1 MRKPPRRLP
10 SLDLI
15 RGFEAAA
22 RHMSFTRAAAEL
34 HVTQSAVSRQI
45 KTLEDHLDTQLF
57 TRLNRALK
65 LTAAGEAL
73 YVTAQSVMR
82 QIEDATMR
90 LAARGDD
97 RLLTVTTTISF
108 ASLWLVPRLARFRKI
123 QPGIDVR
130 LAATNDTVNLERDR
144 IDVAIRFMEPRAA
157 PAGALSLSGE
167 EVFPVCSPALLR
179 DRARPL
185 KKPADLARHVMLH
198 YDDPAGQWP
207 WLNWNQWLDAFNLAE
222 LKPAGIAH
230 YSHYDQMIQA
240 AIEGEGVAL
249 GRTPLVMRF
258 LKNGTLVAPF
268 KDRVAGTREYFIIAA
283 PHAAARPQVRHFVAW
298 LQRESR
304 REP

>member
-1 MRKPPRRLP
+1 MRTTRHRLP

-22 RHMSFTRAAAEL
+22 RQLSFTRAAADL

-45 KTLEDHLDTQLF
+45 KALEDHLGTQLF

-65 LTAAGEAL
+65 LTAEGETL

-82 QIEDATMR
+82 QLEDATAR
-90 LAARGDD
+90 LAARGDA
-97 RLLTVTTTISF
+97 RLLTVTTTVSF
-108 ASLWLVPRLARFRKI
+108 AALWLVPRLARLRKI

-130 LAATNDTVNLERDR
+130 LAATNETSHLERDR
-144 IDVAIRFMEPRAA
+144 IDIAIRFCEPRAA
-157 PAGALSLSGE
+157 PAGALSLTGE

-185 KKPADLARHVMLH
+185 KKSADLARHVLLH
-198 YDDPAGQWP
+198 YDDPGGQYP
-207 WLNWNQWLDAFNLAE
+207 WLSWAQWLDAFDLAA
-222 LKPAGIAH
+222 LKPAGIAR
-230 YSHYDQMIQA
+230 YSHYDQLIQA

-249 GRTPLVMRF
+249 GRTPLVMRH
-258 LKNGTLVAPF
+258 LKSGALVAPF
-268 KDRVAGTREYFIIAA
+268 RKRVAGTREYFIIVA

-298 LQRESR
+298 LQQEVR

>member
-1 MRKPPRRLP
+1 MRKPTLRLP

-22 RHMSFTRAAAEL
+22 RQMSFTRAAAEL

-45 KTLEDHLDTQLF
+45 KTLEDHLGTKLF

-65 LTAAGEAL
+65 LTAEGDAL

-82 QIEDATMR
+82 QLEEATAR
-90 LAARGDD
+90 LSARDD
-97 RLLTVTTTISF
+97 DPLLTVTTTVSF
-108 ASLWLVPRLARFRKI
+108 AALWLVPRLAHFRKAR
-123 QPGIDVR
+123 PGIDVR
-130 LAATNDTVNLERDR
+130 LAATNETSNLGRDR

-157 PAGALSLSGE
+157 PAGAIPLTGE

-185 KKPADLARHVMLH
+185 IKPPDLARHVMLH

-207 WLNWNQWLDAFNLAE
+207 WLNWRQWLDALHLPE
-222 LKPAGIAH
+222 LRSAGVAH
-230 YSHYDQMIQA
+230 YSHYDQLIQA
-240 AIEGEGVAL
+240 AIAGEGVAL
-249 GRTPLVMRF
+249 GRTPLVLRF
-258 LKNGTLVAPF
+258 LKSGALVAPF
-268 KDRVAGTREYFIIAA
+268 QDRVAATREYFIIVA
-283 PHAAARPQVRHFVAW
+283 PHAAARPQVQRFVAW
-298 LQRESR
+298 LQQEIR

>member
-1 MRKPPRRLP
+1 MRKPPLRLP

-22 RHMSFTRAAAEL
+22 RQMSFTRAAAEL

-45 KTLEDHLDTQLF
+45 KTLEDHLGTQLF

-65 LTAAGEAL
+65 LTAEGDAL

-82 QIEDATMR
+82 QLEEATAR
-90 LAARGDD
+90 LSARDD
-97 RLLTVTTTISF
+97 DPLLTVTTTVSF
-108 ASLWLVPRLARFRKI
+108 AALWLVPRLARFRKAR
-123 QPGIDVR
+123 PGTDVR
-130 LAATNDTVNLERDR
+130 LAATNETSNLERDR

-157 PAGALSLSGE
+157 PAGAIPLTGE

-185 KKPADLARHVMLH
+185 KKPLDLARHVMLH

-207 WLNWNQWLDAFNLAE
+207 WLNWRQWLDALHLPE
-222 LKPAGIAH
+222 LRSAGVAH
-230 YSHYDQMIQA
+230 YSHYDQLIQA

-249 GRTPLVMRF
+249 GRTPLVLRF
-258 LKNGTLVAPF
+258 LKSGALVAPF
-268 KDRVAGTREYFIIAA
+268 QDRIAATREYFIIVA
-283 PHAAARPQVRHFVAW
+283 PHAAARPQVQRFVAW
-298 LQRESR
+298 LQQEIR